1 MTARTLAPHELI
13 TRCDPQS
20 LRIDALEARPRKIV
34 GQPRAV
40 AAIEFGLSMRC
51 PDYHLF
57 VMGPPGSG
65 RKALVRQAISAHAAA
80 GERRS
85 DWVYVNNF
93 EQPYRPLA
101 LALPDRKSTR
111 LNSSHHSI

>member
-1 MTARTLAPHELI
+1 MSARTLAPHELS

-20 LRIDALEARPRKIV
+20 LRLEGLERGARTIV

-40 AAIEFGLSMRC
+40 AAIEFGLAMKR

-57 VMGPPGSG
+57 VMGQPGSG
-65 RKALVRQAISAHAAA
+65 RKALVRQAIAAHAAA

-93 EQPYRPLA
+93 EQPYKPLA
-101 LALPDRKSTR
+101 
-111 LNSSHHSI
+111 